1 MSTTENLTPEEDN
14 FNNEENKLNEH
25 EKFVEEMF
33 SDNKAKD
40 QTNKKEKKKR
50 RFGLWFWL
58 SVGAWASF
66 LGGVIGFIV
75 LINSIKSGA
84 FGELPTADVIENP
97 ENPLAT
103 VVYTNDG
110 VPLGKYFTEN
120 RTNVTYDELSPHLV
134 SALVATED
142 ERFHG
147 HAGID
152 FKSLL
157 RVAVRTVLGGDA
169 SGGGGS
175 TITQQL
181 AKNLFKLRKD
191 LPDNPMVIKKFQE
204 WVIAV
209 QLERKYTKEEILTM
223 YLNTVEFLYNSFG
236 IHAASKTY
244 FNKVPSEL
252 NEIESA
258 ALVGMLKANYLYN
271 PKINP
276 ENNKKRRA
284 VVFAQ
289 MMKNELITPAQFDSL
304 KAQDLTLSFQDDSDH
319 NTGLAPYFREQLRM
333 FLSKWQNETGY
344 NIYRDGLKVYTTLD
358 SRIQEHAEEA
368 FHNHMKYL
376 QKNFFE
382 HWEGRSLPWVE
393 DASLYQQVRYSSRY
407 NWLIKR
413 CRKKYDRKPT
423 EEDIKNDFEKE
434 IKMKV
439 FTYRNDAHEV
449 DTLISPLDSVAYYK
463 HFLQA
468 GMMAVEPGSG
478 HILAWVGGINH
489 KHFKYDHVNVR
500 AKNQV
505 GSTFK
510 PFVYA
515 AGIEAGYM
523 PCITAPNIPV
533 VFDDIITGYDENND
547 PIYGTWDAKNS
558 DGKYGGKMS
567 LQQGMATSTNTI
579 TAWVLKQVGA
589 QSAVD
594 MARRFGVTSHLEPY
608 PAICL
613 GVYDV
618 SVYEMVGAFNA
629 FNNNGLWVEPIFVTK
644 IEDQYGNTIESF
656 VPESREALDPA
667 INYAMVKNFEKVV
680 QRGTGMR
687 LISSNYYNIKT
698 PIGGKTGTTQEGADG
713 WFIGFEP
720 GITAGIWVGGEER
733 KVAFRDM
740 RFGQGARLAMPI
752 FGDFMVAINED
763 ENLNYGEIEEWP
775 KPKSTNIPNTDCE
788 FYKIPDPDEEEG
800 DGGLDADEERPG
812 FGLR

>member
-1 MSTTENLTPEEDN
+1 MSTSENYNPEEENYND
-14 FNNEENKLNEH
+14 EENKLSEH

-33 SDNKAKD
+33 SDNKPKD
-40 QTNKKEKKKR
+40 EPNKKEKKKR

-58 SVGAWASF
+58 SIGAWVSF
-66 LGGVIGFIV
+66 LGGIIGFIV
-75 LINSIKSGA
+75 IINSIKNGA
-84 FGELPTADVIENP
+84 FGELPNADVIENP

-103 VVYTNDG
+103 VVYTKDG
-110 VPLGKYFTEN
+110 KPLGKYFTEN

-134 SALVATED
+134 NALIATED
-142 ERFHG
+142 ERFHS

-175 TITQQL
+175 TLSQQL
-181 AKNLFKLRKD
+181 AKNLFKLRKEKEN
-191 LPDNPMVIKKFQE
+191 NPMVIKKFQE

-209 QLERKYTKEEILTM
+209 QLERSYTKEEILTM
-223 YLNTVEFLYNSFG
+223 YLNTVDFLYSSFG
-236 IHAASKTY
+236 IHAASNTY
-244 FNKVPSEL
+244 FNKEPKDL
-252 NEIESA
+252 AIEEA
-258 ALVGMLKANYLYN
+258 AILVGMLKGPGLYN
-271 PKINP
+271 PKMNP
-276 ENNKKRRA
+276 DTALYRRGI
-284 VVFAQ
+284 VFYQ
-289 MMKNELITPAQFDSL
+289 MERSGLLTKSERDSL
-304 KAQDLTLSFQDDSDH
+304 NEIGLYLNFKREDH

-333 FLSKWQNETGY
+333 FLSKWQQKNGY

-368 FHNHMKYL
+368 LHNHMKYL

-382 HWEGRSLPWVE
+382 HWEDRDLPWVE
-393 DASLYQQVRYSSRY
+393 DASLYQQVRFSSRY

-413 CRKKYDRKPT
+413 CRKKYNRKPS
-423 EEDIKNDFEKE
+423 EEDIKKDFEQELKT
-434 IKMKV
+434 KV
-439 FTYRNDAHEV
+439 FTYRNKAREI
-449 DTLISPLDSVAYYK
+449 DTVISPLDSVAYYK

-489 KHFKYDHVNVR
+489 KHFKYDHVNVN

-533 VFDDIITGYDENND
+533 VFDAIITSYDTNNK

-613 GVYDV
+613 GVYDI

-629 FNNNGLWVEPIFVTK
+629 FNNNGLWVEPTFVTR
-644 IEDQYGNTIESF
+644 IEDQFGNTIESF

-667 INYAMVKNFEKVV
+667 INYAMIKNFEKVV

-698 PIGGKTGTTQEGADG
+698 PLGGKTGTTQEGADG

-752 FGDFMVAINED
+752 FGEFIVAINED
-763 ENLNYGEIEEWP
+763 ESLNYGEIKEWP
-775 KPKSTNIPNTDCE
+775 KPNTANIPNTDCE
-788 FYKIPDPDEEEG
+788 FYDIPNFDEEEG
-800 DGGLDADEERPG
+800 GGLDADEERPG